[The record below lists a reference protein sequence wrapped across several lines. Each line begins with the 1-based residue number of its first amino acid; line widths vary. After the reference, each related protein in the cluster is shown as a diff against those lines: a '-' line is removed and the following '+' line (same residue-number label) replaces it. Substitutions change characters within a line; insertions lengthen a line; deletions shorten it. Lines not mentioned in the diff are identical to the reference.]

1 MTPARPL
8 RNITGAAWLQHVKE
22 ELAAAGVE
30 LEELASGAVRLCNGG
45 CRITVAELRYLDP
58 RDLRDLVLGRSN

>member
-1 MTPARPL
+1 MSPARPL
-8 RNITGAAWLQHVKE
+8 RTITGAAWLQHVQH

-30 LEELASGAVRLCNGG
+30 IENLASGAVRLCNGG
-45 CRITVAELRYLDP
+45 CRITVAEMRYLDP